1 MSTSPQLAGALPRLA
16 RLAARAACAI
26 LAGVAA
32 SGAQATDVADWH
44 YAAPMPDS
52 MLQFGSRRLYL
63 PPGHWT
69 LVTRHDSRTYT
80 SHGAAVAV
88 ATAWAVRIE
97 NDRFRMAVALSLP
110 AQRLI
115 GINRWGADPCEHAK
129 QQIFQRTLST
139 SLATPE
145 CISVEGSLGLMQ
157 YMRETNLRVAEWFE
171 THKMEDIDGL
181 VHVLYTKNHNTTFGR
196 VSVLLPVQAF
206 ESDAELIRWA
216 NTLPGLLGPF
226 IDADKD
232 DVTLPE
238 PTPPAPTDKP

>member
-1 MSTSPQLAGALPRLA
+1 MTTSPLLAGALPRLA
-16 RLAARAACAI
+16 RLAARAACAT
-26 LAGVAA
+26 LAVVAA
-32 SGAQATDVADWH
+32 SGARATDVADWH

-69 LVTRHDSRTYT
+69 LVTRGDFRTYT
-80 SHGAAVAV
+80 SHGASVEV
-88 ATAWAVRIE
+88 STAWAVRIE
-97 NDRFRMAVALSLP
+97 DGRFRMAIALSLP

-115 GINRWGADPCEHAK
+115 GINRWGADACERTSD
-129 QQIFQRTLST
+129 QIFQRTLST

-145 CISVEGSLGLMQ
+145 CISVVGSLGLMQ
-157 YMRETNLRVAEWFE
+157 YMRERNFRVAEWFE
-171 THKMEDIDGL
+171 THKLEDIDGL
-181 VHVLYTKNHNTTFGR
+181 VHILYTKNYNTTFGR
-196 VSVLLPVQAF
+196 ISVLLPIQAF

-216 NTLPGLLGPF
+216 NTLPALLGPF

-238 PTPPAPTDKP
+238 PTPPAPPDTP